1 MVGYAIEEGSQYAKK
16 LSKRDRE
23 DKGQVTDFFLKKNT
37 KMINLNFWN
46 VLFLQAAKN
55 LYKSMGGNTAKLL
68 QHEVVED
75 WELRDLEEYDHKP
88 VKDSLRDEQLDERQV
103 RDVRAQPEGIRKKK
117 KLEQKLVFL

>member
-1 MVGYAIEEGSQYAKK
+1 M
-16 LSKRDRE
+16 
-23 DKGQVTDFFLKKNT
+23 FFLK
-37 KMINLNFWN
+37 
-46 VLFLQAAKN
+46 AAKN

-103 RDVRAQPEGIRKKK
+103 RDAPNQRNPVIKGFE
-117 KLEQKLVFL
+117 